1 MMHRLRDSEDENRV
15 LADALAASRKAVT
28 KRELESAKLR
38 EEFKSIADANGD
50 NDDAKMELIASL
62 FDKVDSLTT
71 RLASVTTTRRVAKG
85 GWTRLTEARIAT
97 GKRRARAREH
107 GKRSHADDVED

>member
-1 MMHRLRDSEDENRV
+1 MHRLRDSEDENRV

-50 NDDAKMELIASL
+50 NDDATMELIASL

-71 RLASVTTTRRVAKG
+71 RLASVTTTPNVAGGASPKADGLDSLRRELQQANEELACVSME
-85 GWTRLTEARIAT
+85 RDRML
-97 GKRRARAREH
+97 
-107 GKRSHADDVED
+107 